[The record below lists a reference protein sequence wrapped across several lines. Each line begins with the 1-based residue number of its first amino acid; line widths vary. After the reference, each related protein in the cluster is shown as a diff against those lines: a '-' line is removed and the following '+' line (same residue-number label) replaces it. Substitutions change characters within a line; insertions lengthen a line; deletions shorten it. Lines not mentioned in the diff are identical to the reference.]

1 VTALCG
7 GDALQRRLDRVGV
20 AWLHRQRHI
29 DDPAKGECMS
39 RHPKE
44 RLSVPRGLSRRDF
57 LLRAG
62 AAGIALPSLSA
73 ILAACSDSTST
84 SGGTTGGGAVDLV
97 SPKNPATLPLFDDV
111 PAIADDLPLEAGPL
125 RIYNW
130 DDYVYKKVLKQF
142 EEQFGVT
149 IEYTQFTGM
158 SEAISKIQNGSIEWD
173 VFFPTV
179 ENVSKL
185 VSAKQV
191 QPLSKTY
198 LPNLSNVWPYLQD
211 AWYDQGDRY
220 TVPYLT
226 WKTGI
231 GYRRDFVDD
240 PATLDQP
247 FDIFWDP
254 KYTGKVGLLDEYR
267 ETIGMALLRDGGTD
281 FNSTDQ
287 AEVAAAVDS
296 LVELIGLVNVEIGP
310 GDYQKLAE
318 GTSHLRYSWSGNMNY
333 ARWYLPKGTSVDV
346 LGYYYPPTG
355 GWEVAN
361 DVMVVN
367 AQAQNPVLAHTF
379 LNFLMD
385 VDVGLTNF
393 GYEGFQPPF
402 QGVDEEQFRKAGYVP
417 ENLASTL
424 VVESD
429 FAAGQPVL
437 ALPAEI
443 DQVWQDEW
451 SRFKAGVTS

>member
-1 VTALCG
+1 
-7 GDALQRRLDRVGV
+7 
-20 AWLHRQRHI
+20 
-29 DDPAKGECMS
+29 MS
-39 RHPKE
+39 PHPKE
-44 RLSVPRGLSRRDF
+44 RRTGLSRREF

-62 AAGIALPSLSA
+62 ATGIALPSLAA
-73 ILAACSDSTST
+73 ILAACSDSTT
-84 SGGTTGGGAVDLV
+84 DGGGGVTGGTGGIELI
-97 SPKNPATLPLFDDV
+97 SPTNPQTLPLFDDV
-111 PAIADDLPLEAGPL
+111 PAIADNLQPEAGPL

-130 DDYVYKKVLKQF
+130 DDYVYKKVINQF
-142 EEQFGVT
+142 QDEFGVQV
-149 IEYTQFTGM
+149 EYTPFTGM

-179 ENVSKL
+179 ENIPKL
-185 VSAKQV
+185 VNGKGV
-191 QPLSKTY
+191 QPLNHTY
-198 LPNLSNVWPYLQD
+198 LPNLANIWSKLQD
-211 AWYDQGDRY
+211 PWYDKGALY
-220 TVPYLT
+220 TMPYLT

-231 GYRRDFVDD
+231 GYRTDFVDD
-240 PATLDQP
+240 PSGLDQP

-254 KYTGKVGLLDEYR
+254 KYKGKVGLLDEYR
-267 ETIGMALLRDGGTD
+267 ETIGMALLRNGGTD

-287 AEVAAAVDS
+287 AEIAKAVDS
-296 LVELIGLVNVEIGP
+296 LVELIDLVNVEVGA

-318 GTSHLRYSWSGNMNY
+318 GTSHVRYSWSGNMNY
-333 ARWYLPKGTSVDV
+333 ARWYLPKGTDVGV

-361 DVMVVN
+361 DTMVVN
-367 AQAQNPVLAHTF
+367 AKAQNPVLAHAF

-417 ENLASTL
+417 PNLVSTL
-424 VVESD
+424 VTESD

-443 DQVWQDEW
+443 DQIWQDEW
-451 SRFKAGVTS
+451 GRFKAGA

>member
-1 VTALCG
+1 
-7 GDALQRRLDRVGV
+7 
-20 AWLHRQRHI
+20 
-29 DDPAKGECMS
+29 MS

-44 RLSVPRGLSRRDF
+44 RPTMTGGLSRREF
-57 LLRAG
+57 MRRAG
-62 AAGIALPSLSA
+62 AAGIVLPSLSA
-73 ILAACSDSTST
+73 ILAACSDSTPGGGG
-84 SGGTTGGGAVDLV
+84 GGTEVELV
-97 SPKNPATLPLFDDV
+97 SPKNPMTLPLHEDV
-111 PAIADDLPLEAGPL
+111 PAIADGLALEAGPL
-125 RIYNW
+125 RVYNW
-130 DDYVYKKVLKQF
+130 DDYVYKKVLNRF
-142 EEQFGVT
+142 EEEFGVP

-179 ENVSKL
+179 ENIEKL
-185 VSAKQV
+185 ANAKRV
-191 QPLSKTY
+191 QPLNPSY
-198 LPNLSNVWPYLQD
+198 LPNLQNVWPQLQD
-211 AWYDQGDRY
+211 PWYDKGSRY

-240 PATLDQP
+240 PSTLDQP

-254 KYTGKVGLLDEYR
+254 KYAGKVGILDEYR
-267 ETIGMALLRDGGTD
+267 ESIGMALIRNGGTD

-296 LVELIGLVNVEIGP
+296 LVELIDLVNVEIGA

-361 DVMVVN
+361 DAMVVN

-385 VDVGLTNF
+385 IDVGLTNF

-402 QGVDEEQFRKAGYVP
+402 ASVDENDFRKAGYIP
-417 ENLASTL
+417 SNLVSTL
-424 VVESD
+424 VTESD

-443 DQVWQDEW
+443 DQIWQDEW
-451 SRFKAGVTS
+451 ARFKAGVTG